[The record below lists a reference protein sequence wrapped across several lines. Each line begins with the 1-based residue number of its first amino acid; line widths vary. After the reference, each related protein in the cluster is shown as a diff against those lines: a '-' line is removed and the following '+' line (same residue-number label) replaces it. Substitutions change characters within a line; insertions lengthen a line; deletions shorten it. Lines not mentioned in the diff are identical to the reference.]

1 MFDDARLS
9 GLQLFVMKDKAL
21 SILRKKYELRLT
33 FYKGQLLYY
42 IELGRRAYMN
52 TDFLLIGKAK
62 NGSGQAGEQFIHD
75 GGLAEDMTQETFTR
89 FFESLQTYT
98 DYGKIRNYLYRIAG
112 NIIKNYYKKKKEI
125 PMEKIP
131 EMRGNDMMDA
141 EVRMD
146 IEQAVDH
153 LPEELKEITILFF
166 FQELK
171 QKDIAKLLNIN
182 LSLVKY
188 RIGRAKKLLSEYL
201 EVRK

>member
-1 MFDDARLS
+1 
-9 GLQLFVMKDKAL
+9 
-21 SILRKKYELRLT
+21 
-33 FYKGQLLYY
+33 
-42 IELGRRAYMN
+42 MN

-62 NGSGQAGEQFIHD
+62 NGSGQAGEQFIKKHYSSIYQYCFLHMRD
-75 GGLAEDMTQETFTR
+75 RNLAEDMTQETFTR
-89 FFESLQTYT
+89 FFESLHTYT
-98 DYGKIRNYLYRIAG
+98 DYGKSRNYLYRIAG
-112 NIIKNYYKKKKEI
+112 NIIKNYYKKKKEM

-131 EMRGNDMMDA
+131 EMPGNDMMDA

-146 IEQAVDH
+146 IEQAVDC
-153 LPEELKEITILFF
+153 LPEELKEVAILFF

-171 QKDIAKLLNIN
+171 QKDIARLLDMN

>member
-1 MFDDARLS
+1 
-9 GLQLFVMKDKAL
+9 
-21 SILRKKYELRLT
+21 
-33 FYKGQLLYY
+33 
-42 IELGRRAYMN
+42 
-52 TDFLLIGKAK
+52 
-62 NGSGQAGEQFIHD
+62 
-75 GGLAEDMTQETFTR
+75 
-89 FFESLQTYT
+89 
-98 DYGKIRNYLYRIAG
+98 
-112 NIIKNYYKKKKEI
+112 
-125 PMEKIP
+125 MEKIP